1 MKGFTIIE
9 LIIVVSLVGILT
21 GVATP
26 FLSAFILRDNWH
38 VASDRIVSELRKA
51 QAYAMDGKTV
61 AGSNVWGVCMIGN
74 TFRLFNGNCN
84 SPNQNED
91 YLIPNG
97 VSITGLTTLTFGN
110 LRGEPSTTS
119 FLNISTNL
127 GTTTI
132 TLNAAG
138 MIQSN

>member
-9 LIIVVSLVGILT
+9 LIIVVSLVGIVT

-38 VASDRIVSELRKA
+38 VATDRVVSEMRKA

-61 AGSNVWGVCMIGN
+61 NGNNLWGVCVIGN
-74 TFRLFNGNCN
+74 VFRLFNGTCN

-91 YLIPNG
+91 YSVPNG
-97 VSITGLTTLTFGN
+97 VALTGLTSITFGN
-110 LRGEPSTTS
+110 LRGEPSVAGS
-119 FLNISTNL
+119 INISTNL
-127 GTTTI
+127 GTSTI